1 MRNQEGKIEL
11 QKKIYWRICVSDT
24 TFLIARSPFYV
35 FLLLSSSTP
44 SPFPSDVLNSM
55 PLSENVKLQFI
66 QKDIFLFK
74 TSYILVC
81 SKTFLRLR
89 IKQKV

>member
-1 MRNQEGKIEL
+1 MKYNCIQTVLYTYLHVTPRHREQCMLNHGVSKYTYQL
-11 QKKIYWRICVSDT
+11 CV
-24 TFLIARSPFYV
+24 
-35 FLLLSSSTP
+35 
-44 SPFPSDVLNSM
+44 

-66 QKDIFLFK
+66 QKDISLFK

-81 SKTFLRLR
+81 SKTLRMR

>member
-1 MRNQEGKIEL
+1 MKYNCIQTVVYTYLHVTLGHGEQCMLNHGVSKYSYQL
-11 QKKIYWRICVSDT
+11 CV
-24 TFLIARSPFYV
+24 
-35 FLLLSSSTP
+35 
-44 SPFPSDVLNSM
+44 

-66 QKDIFLFK
+66 QKDIVLFK

-81 SKTFLRLR
+81 SKTFLRLC